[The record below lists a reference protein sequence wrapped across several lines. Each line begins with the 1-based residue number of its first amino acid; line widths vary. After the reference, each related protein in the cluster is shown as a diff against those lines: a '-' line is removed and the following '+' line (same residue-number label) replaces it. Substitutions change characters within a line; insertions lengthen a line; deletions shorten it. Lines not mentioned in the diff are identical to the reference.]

1 MPTGHGQ
8 IELKSKERFME
19 LEGQRISV
27 VLTRSRR
34 RTVGMSLQDGYVK
47 VVAPAWVPLDE
58 ISNILRHKSRWL
70 SARYRDWQH
79 RQANR
84 LEPEAQWAHGAEVM
98 FLGQPCMLSLTPD
111 LQNVVWNAQEAR
123 LMLPLSPQSAPDQV
137 RDRVH
142 GWMQS
147 QAKEILNERLNILAD
162 RSGRRYTRFSL
173 THARTRWGSCTQ
185 DGHIRLNWRLI
196 QFSLPVIDYVV
207 AHELAHLR
215 AMDHSADFWQEVE
228 QILPGYKEAQSQLKG
243 VTLEI

>member
-1 MPTGHGQ
+1 MD
-8 IELKSKERFME
+8 
-19 LEGQRISV
+19 LEGQQVPV
-27 VLTRSRR
+27 VLLRSRR

-47 VVAPAWVPLDE
+47 VVAPSWVPLDE
-58 ISNILRHKSRWL
+58 ISNILQHKSRWL

-84 LEPEAQWAHGAEVM
+84 LDPEAQWAHGAEIR
-98 FLGQPCMLSLTPD
+98 FLGQPCTLQLCPD
-111 LQNVVWNAQEAR
+111 VHEVCWNAQRANVVF
-123 LMLPLSPQSAPDQV
+123 PLSPQSSPEQV

-142 GWMQS
+142 GWLQA
-147 QAKEILNERLNILAD
+147 QAKEILKERLDSLAQ

-185 DGHIRLNWRLI
+185 DGHIRLNWRLV

-215 AMDHSADFWQEVE
+215 AMDHSPDFWQEVE
-228 QILPGYKEAQSQLKG
+228 KILPDYKKAQSQLKG
-243 VTLEI
+243 VTLDN